1 MTFSP
6 RVLPSRPVDSIADY
20 EEAGGGRGLDAA
32 VRLGPSGV
40 IDELAASGLR
50 GRGGAGFPTGRKWAT
65 VASSESPVELTT
77 VVVNAAEGE
86 PGSFKDRAIVRADP
100 YRVLEG
106 ALIAAFTVDADEVIV
121 AVKDT
126 FSHEVERL
134 RRAIEEIHGAD
145 WATDIELSVF
155 AGPPEYLYGEETAL
169 LEAIDGRGP
178 FPRVAPPYRHG
189 AEELGA
195 DPAPSA
201 AQVEMASPAPDTDAP
216 PTLVNNAETMANVPG
231 ILAQGAEWFRSV
243 GTEESPGTIVC
254 TITGRTQRH
263 GVAEVPMGTPLRD
276 VIETIGGGP
285 EPGRRLVA
293 ALSGVSNPLLP
304 ASRFDAP
311 VSHEGMRSVGA
322 GLGTGG
328 FILFDDTTDFAAVA
342 AGVSRFLAVES
353 CGQCVPC
360 KQDGLELAT
369 LLERT
374 CGDKANELDLVEVEK
389 RVGTVV
395 DSARCNLALQHQLVL
410 QSIRELHPDAMHAH
424 VHGDARPVEPELIAA
439 IVDIDDGHVLLDER
453 QREKQPDWTFEA
465 VDSGRWPAT
474 RFDRRSTDALS

>member
-1 MTFSP
+1 MPFSP
-6 RVLPSRPVDSIADY
+6 RVLPSRTVDSIADY
-20 EEAGGGRGLDAA
+20 EAAGGGQGIEAA

-40 IDELAASGLR
+40 TDELTASGLR

-65 VASSESPVELTT
+65 VAASESQVELTT

-121 AVKDT
+121 AVKET
-126 FSHEVERL
+126 FSHEIARL
-134 RRAIEEIHGAD
+134 RRAVEEIHGAH
-145 WATDIELSVF
+145 WATDIGLSVF

-201 AQVEMASPAPDTDAP
+201 ARVEMASPASDTDAP

-285 EPGRRLVA
+285 EPGRQLVA

-311 VSHEGMRSVGA
+311 VSHEGMRAVGA

-360 KQDGLELAT
+360 KQDGLELAG
-369 LLERT
+369 LLEQT
-374 CGDKANELDLVEVEK
+374 CGDKANELDLVEVDK
-389 RVGTVV
+389 RVGTVA

-410 QSIRELHPDAMHAH
+410 QSIQTLQPDAMHAH
-424 VHGDARPVEPELIAA
+424 VRGDARPVQPELIAA
-439 IVDIDDGHVLLDER
+439 IVDIEDGHALLDER
-453 QREKQPDWTFEA
+453 QREKQPDWTFDA
-465 VDSGRWPAT
+465 VDSGKWPAT
-474 RFDRRSTDALS
+474 RFNRRSTDALS